1 MRYLKKWGKLF
12 ESDSD
17 DSDDVVTKGHKWS
30 KSHIE
35 EVLLYLTDI
44 GFEWKTWSEYFVNE
58 RGEKCELADADKSLV
73 QLNLVKPINSSNII
87 KRSGT
92 TMVNGY
98 RTTITHY
105 FTKWSSKDLEM
116 QEAIASFCER
126 FENCYYYLGLEETA
140 WVLRFEIQ
148 SDVEEEVRSKQ
159 KEDNLTHKVEVDI
172 SDRISR
178 IYRGLFDSFNRTTYN
193 KARVNKLG
201 ENMWSPQGSIKKG
214 CLLVPVNTTS
224 SLPKTVRTTIMPE
237 VNDRCRIFNYFL
249 RGSGKAE
256 VVTITEELIDD
267 LVKSAGTYHN
277 KEYYIE
283 RYLGLTGIFMKF
295 DYSKLFDAIKKEIF
309 E

>member
-1 MRYLKKWGKLF
+1 MKYLKKWGKLF

-44 GFEWKTWSEYFVNE
+44 GFEWKNWTEYFIDE

-87 KRSGT
+87 KRSGI
-92 TMVNGY
+92 TMQSGY

-148 SDVEEEVRSKQ
+148 SDVEEEVRSKE

-201 ENMWSPQGSIKKG
+201 ENMWSPQGSIEKG

>member
-1 MRYLKKWGKLF
+1 MKHLQSYKIF
-12 ESDSD
+12 ENQ

-44 GFEWKTWSEYFVNE
+44 GFNWETWSEYFVDE
-58 RGEKCELADADKSLV
+58 KGVKCELADAEKSLV
-73 QLNLVKPINSSNII
+73 QLNLIKPINSSNLI

-92 TMVNGY
+92 TMQGGY

-105 FTKWSSKDLEM
+105 FTKWGSGDLEM
-116 QEAIASFCER
+116 QEAIASFCQR
-126 FENCYYYLGLEETA
+126 FENCYYHLSLEEKG
-140 WVLRFEIQ
+140 WVLNFEIQ
-148 SDVEEEVRSKQ
+148 SDVEEEVRTKQ
-159 KEDNLTHKVEVDI
+159 KQDNIIHKVEVDI

-178 IYRGLFDSFNRTTYN
+178 IYRGLFDSFNRTTYS

-201 ENMWSPQGSIKKG
+201 ENMWSPQGSIEKG

-224 SLPKTVRTTIMPE
+224 SLPKTVRMTIMPE
-237 VNDRCRIFNYFL
+237 VNDRCRIFNNFL

-256 VVTITEELIDD
+256 VVTITEEVIDD

-277 KEYYIE
+277 KEYYAE
-283 RYLGLTGIFMKF
+283 RYLGLTGIIMKF
-295 DYSKLFDAIKKEIF
+295 DYSKLFDAIKKET